1 MTKKTRI
8 LIVDDHAILLD
19 GIQSI
24 LAKVENVE
32 VAAIATNGVEG
43 LQMLKETNAELVI
56 TDLNMPE
63 MDGLEFIKEIR
74 TGFPLTKIIVL
85 SLHDEAHY
93 IKSVMKQRVQGY
105 ILKNETSKELLTAV
119 DRVLQGKTF
128 LSDQISQIMMGQ
140 MNQPTAQQLLTD
152 RELQIIKLI
161 CEELTSKQIAE
172 KLFVSE
178 NTVETHR
185 KNIFHKTKTN
195 NIVGLIKF
203 AYANNLMS

>member
-63 MDGLEFIKEIR
+63 IDGLEFIKEIR